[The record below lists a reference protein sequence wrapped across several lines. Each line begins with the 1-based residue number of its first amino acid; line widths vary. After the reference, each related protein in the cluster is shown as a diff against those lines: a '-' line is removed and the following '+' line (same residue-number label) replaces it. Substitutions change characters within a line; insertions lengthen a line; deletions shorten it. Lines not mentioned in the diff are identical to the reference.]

1 MKNSFNIHDWQAKQR
16 LLTEERSSESMSNA
30 DIRALQTVVSD
41 YSLNKILNTLA
52 IITDKTGKHDE
63 ADMIQNLAN
72 QISPSSDFNKWVN
85 DEYLEER
92 DNFDSRMQAAGSFS
106 DEEMGDI
113 TSRDIGSP
121 FPGTDNVSPFTA
133 KAKDYTEMFKK
144 EYREMSDD
152 GIDEFNKEIIE
163 YLLNAFPSAQ
173 ATAKVFFAKKGI

>member
-1 MKNSFNIHDWQAKQR
+1 MSKRFNIHDWQAKQ
-16 LLTEERSSESMSNA
+16 
-30 DIRALQTVVSD
+30 
-41 YSLNKILNTLA
+41 SLK
-52 IITDKTGKHDE
+52 E
-63 ADMIQNLAN
+63 
-72 QISPSSDFNKWVN
+72 
-85 DEYLEER
+85 LEG
-92 DNFDSRMQAAGSFS
+92 FDARMQAAGGFS